1 MKVHTFEIDLDGRKL
16 TIETGK
22 IAKQAGGS
30 VVVRWGDSVVLVS
43 ATSAAKPKP
52 NQGFFPLTCDYR
64 EYTYAAGKIPGGYI
78 KREGRPSEKE
88 ILTSRMID
96 RPMRPLF
103 PEGYLNETQII
114 AMVLS
119 ADPDTDPGVLAIV
132 GAGAALAISDIP
144 FHHIVSA
151 VRVGMADGKY
161 VVNSTYTEGRASKL
175 NIIVAATEQ
184 GIVMVEA
191 GAQQVS
197 EEEVLGALEH
207 GYACCQKIIEVLK
220 KLVAV
225 SGKTKKTY
233 TAPEL
238 NKDLYAAIEKKV
250 RVGLTDA
257 L

>member
-1 MKVHTFEIDLDGRKL
+1 MKIHKFEVDLDGRKL

-22 IAKQAGGS
+22 LAKQAGGS

-52 NQGFFPLTCDYR
+52 NAGFFPLTVDYR

-78 KREGRPSEKE
+78 KREGRMSEKE
-88 ILTSRMID
+88 TLTSRMID

-132 GAGAALAISDIP
+132 GAGAAAAISDIL

-151 VRVGMADGKY
+151 VRVGLVDGKY

-175 NIIVAATEQ
+175 NIIVAATEY

-191 GAQQVS
+191 GAQHAT
-197 EEEVLGALEH
+197 EDEVLGALEYGH
-207 GYACCQKIIEVLK
+207 QACNKIAEAIN

-225 SGKTKKTY
+225 AGKTKKVFTP
-233 TAPEL
+233 AAIDQEPA
-238 NKDLYAAIEKKV
+238 AAIEKKV
-250 RVGLTDA
+250 RA
-257 L
+257 E

>member
-1 MKVHTFEIDLDGRKL
+1 MNIHTFEVDLDGRKL

-22 IAKQAGGS
+22 IAKQASGS
-30 VVVRWGDSVVLVS
+30 VVVKFGDSVVLVT
-43 ATSAAKPKP
+43 ACMAPKPKL
-52 NQGFFPLTCDYR
+52 NQSFFPLTCDYR
-64 EYTYAAGKIPGGYI
+64 EYTYSAGKIPGGYI

-119 ADPDTDPGVLAIV
+119 ADPEHDPGILAIV
-132 GAGAALAISDIP
+132 GAGAAPAISDIP
-144 FHHIVSA
+144 FHHFVSA
-151 VRVGMADGKY
+151 VRVGIVDGKY
-161 VVNSTYTEGRASKL
+161 VANPTYTETRASKL
-175 NIIVAATEQ
+175 NMIVAGSDQ

-207 GYACCQKIIEVLK
+207 GLESCK
-220 KLVAV
+220 K
-225 SGKTKKTY
+225 
-233 TAPEL
+233 
-238 NKDLYAAIEKKV
+238 
-250 RVGLTDA
+250 
-257 L
+257 